1 MRNYDEAILRSRRI
15 ERKAPFPPAHQ
26 ALRIALYDEFAARA
40 FLRKVV
46 EAYGSRE
53 PFAASLK
60 AAEARIATLARL
72 CRRHG
77 VASPLDPFPL
87 ETSLAPGWRANC
99 ERALAGTLGRLRL
112 YESLIARTD
121 AGLRKSLRRL
131 QAEDTR
137 QLQVWHEAAAE
148 ALRLEQVHAQGGVAP
163 EEAHMEHGLVADFL
177 EKTFSVLSGQH
188 HAIGVVGP
196 LLGKLNPTLLAGI
209 ATGSAGVLLARGK
222 LNFTQDGKEG

>member
-1 MRNYDEAILRSRRI
+1 MRNYDEAILRGRRI

-40 FLRKVV
+40 FFRKAV
-46 EAYGSRE
+46 EAYGARE

-72 CRRHG
+72 CRRYG

-112 YESLIARTD
+112 YETLIARTD
-121 AGLRKSLRRL
+121 GALRKSLRRL
-131 QAEDTR
+131 QAEDAQ
-137 QLQVWHEAAAE
+137 QLQVWHEALAE
-148 ALRLEQVHAQGGVAP
+148 AIRLEQLHAHGGVAP
-163 EEAHMEHGLVADFL
+163 DEAHMEHGLIGDFL

-188 HAIGVVGP
+188 ATIGVVGP
-196 LLGKLNPTLLAGI
+196 LLGRLNPALLAGI
-209 ATGSAGVLLARGK
+209 AAGGAGVLLARGK